1 MSTIMI
7 RFGGA
12 AAAASGL
19 LVIAQAGWD
28 IAVGGLQ
35 EGRAESSLHTAQ
47 MLLLVPGFM
56 GLYLAQRQAM
66 RTFGQIATL
75 VAVIGSTLMFGSALT
90 EVTLLPELTAAGSPL
105 VDDPGPTTVAVF
117 LTSFAVWIAG
127 LLLFGVASWRAG
139 VLPRPAAALLVL
151 GFLAGLGLDS
161 VVPGI
166 LVVYAAG
173 LIWLGV
179 AAATRSTEA
188 YLDAPEPAL
197 ARR

>member
-1 MSTIMI
+1 MFNIMI

-12 AAAASGL
+12 ATAVSGV
-19 LVIAQAGWD
+19 LVIAQSAWD
-28 IAVGGLQ
+28 IAVGGLP

-47 MLLLVPGFM
+47 MLLLVPGVV

-75 VAVIGSTLMFGSALT
+75 VAVVGSTLMFGSALT
-90 EVTLLPELTAAGSPL
+90 EVTLLPELSAAGSPL
-105 VDDPGPTTVAVF
+105 ADDPGTTTVGVF
-117 LTSFAVWIAG
+117 LTSFTLWVAG

-151 GFLAGLGLDS
+151 GLLAALGLKD
-161 VVPGI
+161 VVPGV
-166 LVVYAAG
+166 LVFYAAG

-179 AAATRSTEA
+179 ATAARTSA
-188 YLDAPEPAL
+188 ALADAPEPAL
-197 ARR
+197 ARP

>member
-19 LVIAQAGWD
+19 LVIAQSAWD

-105 VDDPGPTTVAVF
+105 ADDPGPTTNAVF
-117 LTSFAVWIAG
+117 LVSVALWIAG

-151 GFLAGLGLDS
+151 GFLVGLGLNG

-166 LVVYAAG
+166 LAVYAAG
-173 LIWLGV
+173 LVWLGV

-188 YLDAPEPAL
+188 FLDAPEPAL
-197 ARR
+197 TRP